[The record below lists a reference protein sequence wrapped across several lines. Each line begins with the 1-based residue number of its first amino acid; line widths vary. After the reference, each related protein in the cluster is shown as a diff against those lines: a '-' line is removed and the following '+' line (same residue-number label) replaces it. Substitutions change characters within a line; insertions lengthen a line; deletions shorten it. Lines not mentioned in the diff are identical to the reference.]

1 MQNRV
6 SPNVVK
12 TTLISIQKL
21 LLEDLAGRKIMSN
34 RRSPFGSFKNITQ
47 IEIAGD
53 VAIRASVHENNRQNE
68 IKKVLVHTFM
78 MARFGIINPGDAV
91 TAKKAEAQHISG
103 TGGTQAAHCL
113 PCQIL
118 IKNDPLQNHL
128 VSVSDELFIEVATS
142 FSTTDIL
149 PTNFNKADSLAE
161 GNLLK
166 EAFRTAC
173 AQAVQAAHNLHIK
186 DPRRVAPHIET
197 IFGGYQGR
205 ASVAFQNSINH
216 LQGTILTAT
225 GAKKAEREERQEIL
239 RVYQRTLN
247 SASASLDTV
256 MFLHVEDLY
265 KTYRELTGN
274 S

>member
-1 MQNRV
+1 MGNRV
-6 SPNVVK
+6 
-12 TTLISIQKL
+12 
-21 LLEDLAGRKIMSN
+21 
-34 RRSPFGSFKNITQ
+34 SPFGSFKNIRQ
-47 IEIAGD
+47 LEITGD
-53 VAIRASVHENNRQNE
+53 VAVRATVHENNRQNE
-68 IKKVLVHTFM
+68 IKKILVHSFL
-78 MARFGIINPGDAV
+78 MAKFQIINPGDNV
-91 TAKKAEAQHISG
+91 GAKKAEAQHISG

-118 IKNDPLQNHL
+118 IKNNPLQSCL
-128 VSVSDELFIEVATS
+128 TAVSDELFIEVATA

-173 AQAVQAAHNLHIK
+173 SQAVQAAHNLHIK
-186 DPRRVAPHIET
+186 DPRRIAPHIET

-205 ASVAFQNSINH
+205 ASMSFQNSISH

-225 GAKKAEREERQEIL
+225 GAKKTEREERQEIL
-239 RVYQRTLN
+239 RVYQRTLE

-256 MFLHVEDLY
+256 MYLQVEELY
-265 KTYRELTGN
+265 QTYRELTGN
-274 S
+274 G